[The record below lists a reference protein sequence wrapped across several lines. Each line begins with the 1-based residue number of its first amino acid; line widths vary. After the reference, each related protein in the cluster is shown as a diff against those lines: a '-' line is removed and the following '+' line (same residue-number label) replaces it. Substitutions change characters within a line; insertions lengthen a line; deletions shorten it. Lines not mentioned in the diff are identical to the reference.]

1 MSFQGK
7 DKDGNPVTIQQ
18 LSALGRLARALSIS
32 VTFCDE
38 DSQWIDGL
46 ETLITTLN
54 GYVDGLEGLSTT
66 MNGYVDGV
74 EGLLTTIR
82 DLGTKFEACP
92 AGSPTT
98 LGSTGAAGDILSS
111 VLIIPASLS
120 PGAVQIQDGAGG
132 TPITIF
138 PGGANSVGSLV
149 PFSVPLGLKSV
160 TGAWIVTTGAN
171 VSALGTGNF
180 T

>member
-46 ETLITTLN
+46 ETLITT
-54 GYVDGLEGLSTT
+54 

-92 AGSPTT
+92 AGGPTT

-120 PGAVQIQDGAGG
+120 PGAVQIKDGAGG

-160 TGAWIVTTGAN
+160 TGEWIVITGAN

>member
-1 MSFQGK
+1 M
-7 DKDGNPVTIQQ
+7 VTIAVKNASGGTDNVEVNYGSQI
-18 LSALGRLARALSIS
+18 LAALNTLLGY
-32 VTFCDE
+32 V
-38 DSQWIDGL
+38 DGL